1 LNKIIFASNNSHKLE
16 EVQYALKDL
25 FQVVS
30 LKEIGFTDEIPEP
43 YETLEENAL
52 TKSKTIFE
60 KFGMD
65 CFADDTGLEVEALNG
80 APGVYSARYA
90 GPNCSFEDN
99 VNKML
104 KEMKDKKNRNA
115 RFRTV
120 VSLILQGKEYSF
132 EGIVNGQISTER
144 KGLEGFGYDP
154 IFIPETYETSFA
166 QMSLNEKN
174 KISHRGKAIAQL
186 VEFLKKEFKG
196 K

>member
-1 LNKIIFASNNSHKLE
+1 MNKIIFASNNSHKLE